1 MKSAEKYRL
10 HLYRSNSVLTFLPKV
25 TEIIDEIS
33 RKNPFEEKF
42 VIVQNGALG
51 RWLSLKTAEETGI
64 LANINCVSPDEFL
77 RTFAEKHFKIDTRNS
92 VFTKK
97 NLEWAVFSLL
107 KSDFL
112 EKPELK
118 PVRNYIKNDESLCF
132 GLCRRIAALFEHY
145 RVCRPHIFENW
156 KSGVLSSDNPDEI
169 WQKEIFTAL
178 SGRYGSEPDF
188 AKLFIEKCEN
198 ASPGGNFPTSLILF
212 GISRMSKYHL
222 NIFRHLSRLCP
233 VHVFAVLPS
242 REYVAKPGKETF
254 FRRFCA
260 TDIEINDFFA
270 ENPPLEES
278 GIFVEPPAGTLLAS
292 IQRDILND
300 EEMPENSEFDDSVRI
315 SACCG
320 RMRELEVLKDSIL
333 QLFNEDET
341 LTPGDIAVFCPDIKS
356 SLPYINAVFGNTPQ
370 SDRTFIPF
378 SVSDGKK
385 ALENGISE
393 TFLKIIGL
401 NRGNFTKSEILSIF
415 KQPFVCEKFGINR
428 ENFDEIEKIIG
439 ESAIKRGLSGQNS
452 WDFGLKRIL
461 MSAFLPFSENG
472 NGFENILPLE
482 NLTAE
487 KLAETEGFIT
497 FIKGLFNFS
506 EELKTEK
513 NAGGF
518 KKILDG
524 ALDFFFVKNAES
536 LAEIRSIKNT
546 IANFA
551 ESAGKYS
558 EKISSD
564 AVAAYLEDEL
574 ASTVSGRPVVGAKV
588 NFSSLRHFSS
598 IPFKVICLTGM
609 DAESFPGKDSEYAFD
624 LTHSVK
630 ATADEPRIM
639 SRREEDFH
647 IFLETIAAAGRK
659 LIISYDSRD
668 QRKNSKKHRQAAV
681 PVQILEKYIA
691 QKTEQNLEN
700 IETAT
705 PAQPFSPAY
714 FFDEESAFKTFS
726 KSAFAAVKNIVS
738 RETSSPNTDSTGT
751 SEQMTAHVQ
760 HIDLSLEK
768 LVSFFKDPQKHYFTR
783 TLGLTLPETETKNED
798 EEIFDYDDNLFNY
811 NLHKTYLEMSRGLPE
826 KETVDRNFLRRM
838 RGEGKTASGI
848 IGEEKLKTA
857 VDSSKIR
864 EIAEKFYGENNE
876 YHDFSLDFEELGV
889 TLYGRTEGLRQNRTK
904 EVLASVSSWKPKYKI
919 ETLIRHY
926 AANATLGEVATE
938 VFAIFKSDKKNF
950 LEPLGK
956 EEAKENLAV
965 FIRLYLLAQK
975 EMPLYNPE
983 IIDDFRI
990 AVNNDKTIDKYFIS
1004 SEIEKIENEMFTNDY
1019 FRLAAGQFKKDT
1031 ERFSERFPEEEITTI
1046 SGFLKDFQQIK
1057 NGKGKISGK
1066 K

>member
-1 MKSAEKYRL
+1 MASAENYRI
-10 HLYRSNSVLTFLPKV
+10 HLYKSNSILTFLPKV
-25 TEIIDEIS
+25 VEIINGITQ
-33 RKNPFEEKF
+33 KNPFEEKF
-42 VIVQNGALG
+42 VIVQNGVLG

-77 RTFAEKHFKIDTRNS
+77 RIFAEKHFKIDTKNS

-132 GLCRRIAALFEHY
+132 GLCRRIAALFEKY
-145 RVCRPHIFENW
+145 AICRPHIFENW
-156 KSGVLSSDNPDEI
+156 RSGTLASDNPDEI

-178 SGRYGSEPDF
+178 HTKYPSEPDF

-198 ASPGGNFPTSLILF
+198 AVPGENFPTSLILF
-212 GISRMSKYHL
+212 GISRMNKYHL

-270 ENPPLEES
+270 ENPPFEES
-278 GIFVEPPAGTLLAS
+278 EIFVEPPAGTLLAS

-300 EEMPENSEFDDSVRI
+300 EETPEKTEFDDSIRI

-320 RMRELEVLKDSIL
+320 RMREFEVLKDSLL

-356 SLPYINAVFGNTPQ
+356 SLPCINAVFGNTPQ

-378 SVSDGKK
+378 SVSDGKQP
-385 ALENGISE
+385 LENGISE
-393 TFLKIIGL
+393 TFLKIIAL

-415 KQPFVCEKFGINR
+415 KKPFVCEKFGINR
-428 ENFDEIEKIIG
+428 ENFDEIEKIID
-439 ESAIKRGLSGQNS
+439 ESGIKRGLSGQNS
-452 WDFGLKRIL
+452 WEFGLKRIL
-461 MSAFLPFSENG
+461 MSAFFPFSETGEN
-472 NGFENILPLE
+472 FENILPME
-482 NLTAE
+482 NLSAE
-487 KLAETEGFIT
+487 KLTETEGFIT
-497 FIKGLFNFS
+497 FIKGLFGFL
-506 EELKTEK
+506 EETETDK
-513 NAGGF
+513 KPDQF
-518 KKILDG
+518 KKILVNMV
-524 ALDFFFVKNAES
+524 DFFFVSSSDSFE
-536 LAEIRSIKNT
+536 EIRSIKNA

-558 EKISSD
+558 DKVPFD
-564 AVAAYLEDEL
+564 AVRAYLEDEIS
-574 ASTVSGRPVVGAKV
+574 STVSGRPVFGAKV
-588 NFSSLRHFSS
+588 SFSSLGYFRSL
-598 IPFKVICLTGM
+598 PFKVICLTGM
-609 DAESFPGKDSEYAFD
+609 DTDSFPGKDSEYAFD
-624 LTHSVK
+624 LMRSVK
-630 ATADEPRIM
+630 AAADEPGII
-639 SRREEDFH
+639 SRRENDFH
-647 IFLETIAAAGRK
+647 IFMETIAAAGRK
-659 LIISYDSRD
+659 LIISYDGRD
-668 QRKNSKKHRQAAV
+668 LREKSKRNRSAAV

-691 QKTEQNLEN
+691 QKTEKDLKN
-700 IETAT
+700 IEIKA
-705 PAQPFSPAY
+705 PAQPFSPEY
-714 FFDEESAFKTFS
+714 FFDEEGAFRTFS
-726 KSAFAAVKNIVS
+726 KSAFAAAKSIVS
-738 RETSSPNTDSTGT
+738 RETFSQQSDLTDVSGQKT
-751 SEQMTAHVQ
+751 VQ
-760 HIDLSLEK
+760 KNHIELSLEK
-768 LVSFFKDPQKHYFTR
+768 LVGFFKDPQEYYFTK
-783 TLGLTLPETETKNED
+783 TLRLTLPETETKNED
-798 EEIFDYDDNLFNY
+798 EEIFDYDDNLLNY
-811 NLHKTYLEMSRGLPE
+811 NLRRTYFEMSRGLPE
-826 KETVDRNFLRRM
+826 KEYVDRNFVRRM
-838 RGEGKTASGI
+838 RGEGKIPPGT

-857 VDSSKIR
+857 VDSSTIR

-904 EVLASVSSWKPKYKI
+904 EVRAVVSSWGLKHKI
-919 ETLIRHY
+919 ECLIRHY

-965 FIRLYLLAQK
+965 FIRLYLLAQT

-990 AVNNDKTIDKYFIS
+990 AIDKDKTIDEDFIA
-1004 SEIEKIENEMFTNDY
+1004 SEIEKSENRMFASDY
-1019 FRLAAGQFKKDT
+1019 FRLAAGQFKK
-1031 ERFSERFPEEEITTI
+1031 EKEHFSEIFPEEEIATI
-1046 SGFLKDFQQIK
+1046 SGFLKDFQQVK
-1057 NGKGKISGK
+1057 DEKRTKSGK